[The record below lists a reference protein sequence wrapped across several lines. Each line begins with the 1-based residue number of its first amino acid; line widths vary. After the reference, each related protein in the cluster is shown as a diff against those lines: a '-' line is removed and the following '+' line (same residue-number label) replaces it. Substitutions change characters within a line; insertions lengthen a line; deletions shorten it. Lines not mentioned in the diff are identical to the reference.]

1 MSKGRQHK
9 IQQNPIE
16 IMYIVGKG
24 NLFLSAQGCR
34 D

>member
-16 IMYIVGKG
+16 IRYNVGKG
-24 NLFLSAQGCR
+24 NLFLSAKECR